1 LIKRINA
8 DKTKGENM
16 FNVKTYIQRRAELK
30 KKIKNGLILF
40 LGNNEAPMNYTDNTY
55 AFRQDSTFLYYFG
68 LDQSDLAAVIDLDE
82 NKETI
87 FGNDLTID
95 EIIWTGAQPTIKQR
109 AGKCGVK
116 NTAAVSELD
125 AVCAKAV
132 KQGRK
137 IHFVPQYRYDNIL
150 NLSSL
155 LGVIPRRVNDYT
167 STELIKV
174 IAEQRQVKS
183 KEEIEEIESAIEVAY
198 EMQTTAMRFAKP
210 GMYERDVMG
219 FITGLATSLGSGI
232 SFPPIFS
239 CHGETLHNHHYN
251 NKFKD
256 GDLVVNDS
264 GSESLL
270 HYASDITRTFPV
282 GGKFTQKQKEIY
294 EVVLIS
300 QLVAIS
306 EIKPKVNFKSV
317 HLKCAETIT
326 DGLKALGIMKGNTK
340 DAVSAGAHAL
350 FFPHGL
356 GHLLGLDVH
365 DMENF
370 GENNLGYD
378 EKTKRST
385 QFGLKYLRY
394 AKPLI
399 PGVVLTVEPGIYFIP
414 ALIDLWK
421 SENKLNAFINY
432 DRVEEY
438 RSFGGIR
445 IEDDVV
451 VTSNGSRVLGKP
463 IPKAVED
470 VEAVASDKI

>member
-1 LIKRINA
+1 
-8 DKTKGENM
+8 M
-16 FNVKTYIQRRAELK
+16 FSAKTYIQRRTELK

-40 LGNNEAPMNYTDNTY
+40 LGNNEAPMNYPDNTY
-55 AFRQDSTFLYYFG
+55 TFRQDSTFLYYFG
-68 LDQSDLAAVIDLDE
+68 LDQAELAAVIDLDE

-87 FGNDLTID
+87 YGNDFSID
-95 EIIWTGAQPTIKQR
+95 EIVWMGPQPTVKQG
-109 AGKCGVK
+109 ASKCGIK
-116 NTAAVSELD
+116 NVASLSDLD
-125 AVCAKAV
+125 AVCAIAV
-132 KQGRK
+132 RQGRK
-137 IHFVPQYRYDNIL
+137 IHFIPQYRQDNIL
-150 NLSSL
+150 KMHSL
-155 LGVIPRRVNDYT
+155 LGLAAKRINDYA

-183 KEEIEEIESAIEVAY
+183 KEEIAEHENAIEIAY

-210 GMYERDVMG
+210 GMLERDVMG
-219 FITGLATSLGSGI
+219 FISGLAMSLGSGLA
-232 SFPPIFS
+232 FPVIFS
-239 CHGETLHNHHYN
+239 RHGETLHNHHYN
-251 NKFKD
+251 NKLKD

-264 GSESLL
+264 GAESLL

-282 GGKFTQKQKEIY
+282 SGKFTQKQKEIY
-294 EVVLIS
+294 EIVLIS

-306 EIKPKVNFKSV
+306 EIKPKVNFRSV
-317 HLKCAETIT
+317 HLKCAETIA

-340 DAVSAGAHAL
+340 EAVAAGAHAL
-350 FFPHGL
+350 FFPHGI

-365 DMENF
+365 DMENY

-394 AKPLI
+394 AKPLV
-399 PGVVLTVEPGIYFIP
+399 PGVLLTVEPGIYFIP

-421 SENKLNAFINY
+421 SENKFSEFINY
-432 DRVEEY
+432 DKVEEY
-438 RSFGGIR
+438 RGFGGIR

-451 VTSNGSRVLGKP
+451 VTSNGSRVIGKP